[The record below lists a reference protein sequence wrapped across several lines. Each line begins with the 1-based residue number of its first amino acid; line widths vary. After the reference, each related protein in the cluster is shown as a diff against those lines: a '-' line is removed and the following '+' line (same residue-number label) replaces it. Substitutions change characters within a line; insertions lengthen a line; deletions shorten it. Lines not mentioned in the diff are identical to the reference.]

1 MFLEFWTSSFHLQPC
16 QIVSHFLILGFQ
28 SNLHFLQ
35 APLHFECIN
44 YFELQGFDLL
54 VDWRQLPSFQ
64 KPHLDFLQ
72 IIMHLSECPGFL
84 FPHYTFSLLTF
95 SSFRFLSHTGSQ
107 VISPNQALF
116 TSKFLLVLL
125 TP

>member
-1 MFLEFWTSSFHLQPC
+1 MLLEFGTIVCICNHVKLPVTPWVFGFGPIYTFRASFH
-16 QIVSHFLILGFQ
+16 
-28 SNLHFLQ
+28 
-35 APLHFECIN
+35 FEFIN
-44 YFELQGFDLL
+44 YFALQGFDLL
-54 VDWRQLPSFQ
+54 VDWRQLPSLQ

-84 FPHYTFSLLTF
+84 FPQYTFSLLTF

>member
-1 MFLEFWTSSFHLQPC
+1 MYCFVPTGLWRTITAVNIFEF
-16 QIVSHFLILGFQ
+16 
-28 SNLHFLQ
+28 
-35 APLHFECIN
+35 IN

-72 IIMHLSECPGFL
+72 IIMHFSECPGYL
-84 FPHYTFSLLTF
+84 FPQYTFSLLTF

-107 VISPNQALF
+107 VILPNQALF

-125 TP
+125 KP